1 MSNFG
6 RLMHSLFLFPVLGK
20 SRSYPFLLLAFLL
33 QRFRWTGLEL
43 FPSWVPQPFLPN
55 PVVIP
60 LVVNLEKF
68 SPLVLAFLL
77 LKNENLLLLYLRF
90 LPDFY

>member
-6 RLMHSLFLFPVLGK
+6 RLIPSLFLFPVLG
-20 SRSYPFLLLAFLL
+20 RSISSLFPLLAFLL
-33 QRFRWTGLEL
+33 LRCSRTGLEL

-68 SPLVLAFLL
+68 NPLVLVFLL
-77 LKNENLLLLYLRF
+77 LKNEHLTLLSLKF
-90 LPDFY
+90 LPDFC